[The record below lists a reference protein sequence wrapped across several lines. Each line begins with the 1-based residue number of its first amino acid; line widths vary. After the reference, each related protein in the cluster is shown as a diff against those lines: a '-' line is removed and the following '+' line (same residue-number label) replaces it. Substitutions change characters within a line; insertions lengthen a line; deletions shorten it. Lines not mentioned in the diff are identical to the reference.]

1 MRGTYAA
8 AGIIG
13 PRNYSMSSLFR
24 ERRRVEHNN
33 MKGNRSKNLPAFRS
47 VDELVAFFETHDM
60 GEYWEKLPEV
70 EVEVSI
76 RNSKRVSTKTKTNS
90 NTGKRW
96 TPTQVTQLRK
106 LASQNTPTR
115 VIGLKLGRTENAVR
129 TKASE
134 KGVSLKWRNHSS
146 FYRSKK

>member
-1 MRGTYAA
+1 
-8 AGIIG
+8 
-13 PRNYSMSSLFR
+13 
-24 ERRRVEHNN
+24 

-60 GEYWEKLPEV
+60 GEYWEQLPEA
-70 EVEVSI
+70 EVEVS
-76 RNSKRVSTKTKTNS
+76 SKK

-96 TPTQVTQLRK
+96 TTTQVKQLRQ
-106 LASQNTPTR
+106 LARQNTPTR

-134 KGVSLKWRNHSS
+134 KGVSLKARNQSS
-146 FYRSKK
+146 FYRRKK

>member
-1 MRGTYAA
+1 
-8 AGIIG
+8 
-13 PRNYSMSSLFR
+13 
-24 ERRRVEHNN
+24 
-33 MKGNRSKNLPAFRS
+33 MKGNRSKNLPVFRS
-47 VDELVAFFETHDM
+47 VDELVAFFETHDL

-76 RNSKRVSTKTKTNS
+76 RNSKRTSSKTKTRS
-90 NTGKRW
+90 STNTGKRW
-96 TPTQVTQLRK
+96 TPTQVRQLRQ

-134 KGVSLKWRNHSS
+134 KGVSLKSRTQSS
-146 FYRSKK
+146 FYRPKK

>member
-1 MRGTYAA
+1 
-8 AGIIG
+8 
-13 PRNYSMSSLFR
+13 
-24 ERRRVEHNN
+24 

-60 GEYWEKLPEV
+60 GEYWEKLPKAEV
-70 EVEVSI
+70 EVRLKNLE
-76 RNSKRVSTKTKTNS
+76 SKT

-96 TPTQVTQLRK
+96 TTTQVRQLRQ

-134 KGVSLKWRNHSS
+134 KGVSLKSRTQSS
-146 FYRSKK
+146 FYRRKK

>member
-1 MRGTYAA
+1 
-8 AGIIG
+8 
-13 PRNYSMSSLFR
+13 
-24 ERRRVEHNN
+24 

-60 GEYWEKLPEV
+60 GEYWEKLPKAEV
-70 EVEVSI
+70 EVRLKKLES
-76 RNSKRVSTKTKTNS
+76 RT

-96 TPTQVTQLRK
+96 TTTQVRQLRQ

-134 KGVSLKWRNHSS
+134 KGVSLKSRNQSS
-146 FYRSKK
+146 FYRRKK

>member
-1 MRGTYAA
+1 
-8 AGIIG
+8 
-13 PRNYSMSSLFR
+13 
-24 ERRRVEHNN
+24 
-33 MKGNRSKNLPAFRS
+33 MKENSGKNLPAFRS
-47 VDELVAFFETHDM
+47 VDEFVAFFETHDM

-76 RNSKRVSTKTKTNS
+76 RNSKRISAKTKTKSST

-96 TPTQVTQLRK
+96 TATQVKQLRQ

-134 KGVSLKWRNHSS
+134 KGVSLKSRNQSS
-146 FYRSKK
+146 VYRPKK

>member
-1 MRGTYAA
+1 
-8 AGIIG
+8 
-13 PRNYSMSSLFR
+13 
-24 ERRRVEHNN
+24 
-33 MKGNRSKNLPAFRS
+33 MKGNRSKNLPTFKS

-60 GEYWEKLPEV
+60 GDYWDKLPQV
-70 EVEVSI
+70 QVEVSLTK
-76 RNSKRVSTKTKTNS
+76 RVGTGNSKWSSPKNQNKSSS

-96 TPTQVTQLRK
+96 TPTQVRQLRQ

-134 KGVSLKWRNHSS
+134 KGVSLKPRNQSS
-146 FYRSKK
+146 YYRRKK

>member
-1 MRGTYAA
+1 
-8 AGIIG
+8 
-13 PRNYSMSSLFR
+13 
-24 ERRRVEHNN
+24 

-47 VDELVAFFETHDM
+47 VDDLVAFFETHDM

-70 EVEVSI
+70 KVKVS
-76 RNSKRVSTKTKTNS
+76 RKRVSTGNYKGTSSKTKSELST

-96 TPTQVTQLRK
+96 TPTQVRQLRQ

-134 KGVSLKWRNHSS
+134 KGVSLKSRNQSS
-146 FYRSKK
+146 FHRQKK

>member
-1 MRGTYAA
+1 
-8 AGIIG
+8 
-13 PRNYSMSSLFR
+13 
-24 ERRRVEHNN
+24 

-60 GEYWEKLPEV
+60 GKYLEKLPEV
-70 EVEVSI
+70 EVEISLK
-76 RNSKRVSTKTKTNS
+76 KRASRT

-96 TPTQVTQLRK
+96 TTTQVRQLRQ
-106 LASQNTPTR
+106 LARQNTPTR

-134 KGVSLKWRNHSS
+134 KGVSLKSRNQSS
-146 FYRSKK
+146 FYRRKK

>member
-1 MRGTYAA
+1 
-8 AGIIG
+8 
-13 PRNYSMSSLFR
+13 
-24 ERRRVEHNN
+24 

-60 GEYWEKLPEV
+60 GEYLEKLPEV
-70 EVEVSI
+70 EVEISLK
-76 RNSKRVSTKTKTNS
+76 KRASTT

-96 TPTQVTQLRK
+96 TTTQVRQLRQ
-106 LASQNTPTR
+106 LARQNTPTR

-134 KGVSLKWRNHSS
+134 NGVSLKSRNQSS
-146 FYRSKK
+146 FYRRKK